1 MIEYIIKTDK
11 KDKKTHILRAG
22 TPTTRLGMI
31 YTDFN
36 LSPETR
42 EILTEEII
50 DPKTNRAI
58 AEIRLY
64 NDGNTI
70 SVNSKRKELSAMTQ
84 FGEYKEVGV
93 VVPYRRLTKA
103 VLLSKDEYK
112 ALEGMGITHAYF
124 LGGRSPISQVFCFER
139 ESDISGVVYSKDSN
153 DDNALKGLAL
163 VLAQR
168 IEKQDFIFE
177 FMRKWKFHK
186 AKYD

>member
-50 DPKTNRAI
+50 DPKTDKAI
-58 AEIRLY
+58 ADIRLY
-64 NDGNTI
+64 NNGNII
-70 SVNSKRKELSAMTQ
+70 SINSRRKELSAMTQ
-84 FGEYKEVGV
+84 FGEYKESGV
-93 VVPYRRLTKA
+93 IVPYRRLTKA
-103 VLLSKDEYK
+103 VLLSKEEYK
-112 ALEGMGITHAYF
+112 ALEEMGITHAYF
-124 LGGRSPISQVFCFER
+124 LGEKSSVSQVFCFER
-139 ESDISGVVYSKDSN
+139 EGDISGVVYSKDSN
-153 DDNALKGLAL
+153 DNNTLKGLAL

-168 IEKQDFIFE
+168 IEEQDFIFE
-177 FMRKWKFHK
+177 FMRK
-186 AKYD
+186 